1 LDRLGKFRLDI
12 NAFKFDSF
20 LQDFSRPLIEE
31 SPTNLPPVGWGSLIK
46 PTAFTLAFSASVFGL
61 ASVWQYE
68 NMRANVI
75 QQKMS
80 DPVQNL
86 WNSIVMD
93 RRETNGTAGGNQI
106 TEKVCLSVCLF

>member
-1 LDRLGKFRLDI
+1 
-12 NAFKFDSF
+12 
-20 LQDFSRPLIEE
+20 
-31 SPTNLPPVGWGSLIK
+31 V
-46 PTAFTLAFSASVFGL
+46 AFSASAFGL

-80 DPVQNL
+80 NPVQNL

-93 RRETNGTAGGNQI
+93 RRETNGTASGNQI
-106 TEKVCLSVCLF
+106 TEKVCLFFFLF